1 MDEGAKEIT
10 DKFVETFG
18 QRAKDPSPSWTVDP
32 EQTLGL
38 LNRSHHHAGTSAIDR
53 VG

>member
-18 QRAKDPSPSWTVDP
+18 QRAEDATPSCTVDP

-38 LNRSHHHAGTSAIDR
+38 LDRAHHHAGTPAVDG